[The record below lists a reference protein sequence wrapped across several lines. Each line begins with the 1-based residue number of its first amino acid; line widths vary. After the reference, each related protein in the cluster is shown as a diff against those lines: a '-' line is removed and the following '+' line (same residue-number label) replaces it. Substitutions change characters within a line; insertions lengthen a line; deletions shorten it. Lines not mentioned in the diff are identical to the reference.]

1 MRLLNGNEF
10 SVSGRARAGL
20 GAGGPGAGG
29 SDSVLPHPDSTVEDN
44 PAWESQ
50 RVILAVFL
58 GGCTFSEIAALRFLG
73 KERGKSH
80 WGGQTQ
86 TAASR
91 GAVSRQELWG
101 LPWSQCKAE
110 WWPRTVPAVADPWEG
125 GAEIP
130 GPPGTAQPSA
140 GSPLSAPRHGRGWR
154 GALAGPLP
162 AGCKFIFLTTAIT
175 NSARMMEAMI
185 EAKA

>member
-29 SDSVLPHPDSTVEDN
+29 SDSVLSHPDSTVEDN

-80 WGGQTQ
+80 C
-86 TAASR
+86 R
-91 GAVSRQELWG
+91 GADTDCCR
-101 LPWSQCKAE
+101 
-110 WWPRTVPAVADPWEG
+110 PR
-125 GAEIP
+125 
-130 GPPGTAQPSA
+130 
-140 GSPLSAPRHGRGWR
+140 GSEQA
-154 GALAGPLP
+154 GALGTPVV
-162 AGCKFIFLTTAIT
+162 TV
-175 NSARMMEAMI
+175 
-185 EAKA
+185 